1 MGDELATALR
11 RNRPYVVRANVAFG
25 FMLFV
30 LMSHMSLALMSL
42 YCRCIAVTAGNYQQN
57 PPSSGNNIS

>member
-42 YCRCIAVTAGNYQQN
+42 LSVYRCNRW
-57 PPSSGNNIS
+57 

>member
-11 RNRPYVVRANVAFG
+11 RNRPYVVRANVAFW

-42 YCRCIAVTAGNYQQN
+42 LSVYRCNRW
-57 PPSSGNNIS
+57 